1 MFYNQ
6 NVGWLF
12 CWPAVLILR
21 RTLLKMIS
29 RREFLAAVSG
39 GAATA
44 MLPGFTWAANS
55 GIEIPGKAGMIV
67 RSARFL
73 DLEMPLE
80 FFDSWI
86 TPVPHFFVR
95 NHMHEPASLDV
106 DSWKLSIS
114 GEVETPVNISL
125 ADLAKLESHTVTNT
139 LECAGNGRGFQ
150 QPKVPGVQW
159 QRGAVGTARF
169 TGPRLRDLLQRAGVK
184 ATGKHV
190 MFRGLDEVPGKVPPF
205 IRSIPIEKATDPDT
219 LIATHMNG
227 TPLARHHGFPARALV
242 PGWIGAASCKW
253 LTEIKVLTQEFE
265 GNFMKPGYRMPNHLI
280 SPGGEVNP
288 EDTHPITALGV
299 KSIIARPADGS
310 SVKSSVRIHGA
321 AWAGEGAVIRVD
333 ISTDGGGTWR
343 AARLANQQSRYT
355 WRLWDFVWTAPKAGE
370 YVVMSRATDDQGR
383 TQPQAAAWNP
393 SGYLYNAIDQ
403 VKIHVIA

>member
-1 MFYNQ
+1 
-6 NVGWLF
+6 
-12 CWPAVLILR
+12 
-21 RTLLKMIS
+21 MIS

-39 GAATA
+39 GAVAT
-44 MLPGFTWAANS
+44 MLPGFAWAANA

-106 DSWKLSIS
+106 DGWKLSIT

-125 ADLAKLESHTVTNT
+125 ADLAKLESHAVTNT

-184 ATGKHV
+184 TTGKHV

-205 IRSIPIEKATDPDT
+205 IRSIPIEKAIDPDT

-227 TPLARHHGFPARALV
+227 APLARHHGFPARALV
-242 PGWIGAASCKW
+242 PGWVGAASCKW
-253 LTEIKVLTQEFE
+253 LAEIKVLSQEFE
-265 GNFMKPGYRMPNHLI
+265 GNFMKPGYRMPNQLI

-299 KSIIARPADGS
+299 KSIIAGPSDGS
-310 SVKSSVRIHGA
+310 TVKSSVRIHGA
-321 AWAGEGAVIRVD
+321 A
-333 ISTDGGGTWR
+333 
-343 AARLANQQSRYT
+343 
-355 WRLWDFVWTAPKAGE
+355 
-370 YVVMSRATDDQGR
+370 
-383 TQPQAAAWNP
+383 
-393 SGYLYNAIDQ
+393 
-403 VKIHVIA
+403 